1 MYFSEAMLKPQRIDK
16 ATKCCELTVHLV
28 TGVRI
33 VGTFHVAAATSSSIR
48 PSDAIHDSKD
58 GFFLL
63 TNATVH
69 EATGPRSHEA
79 IMVHANAISHIDLPA
94 KGWAART
101 AT

>member
-1 MYFSEAMLKPQRIDK
+1 MYSGEAMLKPQGVDK
-16 ATKCCELTVHLV
+16 STKCCELTVHLL

-101 AT
+101 TT